1 MKSAPATEPASTVGL
16 RPYRQVFAPFL
27 CGMFAFIDLYC
38 TQPLLP
44 LLSRVFHAS
53 EAKVSWTISAS
64 TLGVAFS
71 AGMLA
76 IFAER
81 VDRKKTIV
89 GSMAALAICT
99 LLTATATSLPV
110 LAMWRLLQGVVTP
123 GIFIITIAY
132 VTEEW
137 PALLVPRV
145 MSVYVAGT
153 VFGGFMGRLLGGLI
167 VDQYGWRSVFL
178 VLGLAGLGG
187 AGLTQ
192 WLLRPARTRVPR
204 IAASSK
210 LAPVLANL
218 RNRRLFATFGIGFCM
233 LFTLVATFSYITF
246 YLASAPFDLSTKQL
260 SYLFAVYLCGVGTTL
275 VAGTVLAR
283 VGLRHGMI
291 AAIAAC
297 ITGVMLTLAPSLVIV
312 ALGLAIEASGV
323 FVAQT
328 CANSFLRDA
337 APAGSR
343 VSGRWYVHL

>member
-1 MKSAPATEPASTVGL
+1 MKLEPATEPASTVGL
-16 RPYRQVFAPFL
+16 RPYSQVFAPFL

-89 GSMAALAICT
+89 SSMTALAVCT
-99 LLTATATSLPV
+99 LLTATATNLPT

-132 VTEEW
+132 ATEEW

-145 MSVYVAGT
+145 MSFYVAGT
-153 VFGGFMGRLLGGLI
+153 VFGGFMGRMLGGLI
-167 VDQYGWRSVFL
+167 AEEYGWRSVFVL
-178 VLGLAGLGG
+178 LGLVGLGG

-192 WLLRPARTRVPR
+192 WLLRPARGRPGSPLPP
-204 IAASSK
+204 SS
-210 LAPVLANL
+210 
-218 RNRRLFATFGIGFCM
+218 RR
-233 LFTLVATFSYITF
+233 Y
-246 YLASAPFDLSTKQL
+246 
-260 SYLFAVYLCGVGTTL
+260 
-275 VAGTVLAR
+275 
-283 VGLRHGMI
+283 
-291 AAIAAC
+291 
-297 ITGVMLTLAPSLVIV
+297 
-312 ALGLAIEASGV
+312 
-323 FVAQT
+323 
-328 CANSFLRDA
+328 
-337 APAGSR
+337 
-343 VSGRWYVHL
+343 